1 MPYIKP
7 ERRAALDTIIDGLI
21 NRLTEIKATKGDV
34 NYTITRLV
42 LGSMPRPAEGWNY
55 ASLSDAISVMR
66 DAATEIERRTMAR
79 YEDCSKLRNGDLS
92 EFVVEDTKS
101 TKRLAD
107 VICPPIAEA
116 AAAAYV
122 DMKDEIDGRR

>member
-66 DAATEIERRTMAR
+66 DAATEIERRTMSR

-92 EFVVEDTKS
+92 EFIVEDTKS
-101 TKRLAD
+101 TKRLSEVLGKSVAELG
-107 VICPPIAEA
+107 AEA
-116 AAAAYV
+116 YIE
-122 DMKDEIDGRR
+122 MKDELDGRR